1 MAGDTLG
8 HYRMR
13 DKLGAGG
20 MGEVYRATDSRL
32 NRDVA
37 IKVLPE
43 AFANDPDRMARFQR
57 EAQVLA
63 SLSHPSIASIF
74 GLEEDGGRRALVMEL
89 VEGEDLS
96 ARLARGPIP
105 PEEALLLALP
115 IAEGLEAAHER
126 GIIHRDLKPAN
137 IKLTPDGRVKIL
149 DFGLAKA
156 LEGSPAA
163 AATAAASQSPTLS
176 LAATQAGIILGTAA
190 YMSPEQASGTVADKR
205 ADVWSFG
212 VVLFEMLSGRRLFD
226 GETVSHTLAD
236 VLRAD
241 IDWSRLPA
249 ATPPAIVRLL
259 RRCLERDVKRRLR
272 DIGEARIAI
281 EEHVAASGSSLAA
294 AALAPPPVAG
304 QPPARRSIAL
314 PWAIAAAAVLVAAAS
329 LGVWLGGAP
338 APNAP
343 RMHVDVKLTDDP
355 LWTELGSAVVLS
367 PDGTRLAYV
376 VGTESRRQLVI
387 RPLGQ
392 LNGSVVA
399 EGTVGETAPYNPFFS
414 PDGEW
419 IAYVTSTELRK
430 VPISGGTPMTL
441 CPVNRSRGGTWTP
454 DDTIVFAAGPDGGLF
469 QIPATGGAPKPLTT
483 LDADRKEATHR
494 WPHALPD
501 GRAVIFTSH
510 TQSLGSFDDA
520 TIEAL
525 VLATGERRIVH
536 TGGSY
541 ARYVPSGHIVYVNK
555 GTLFAAPFDAGRLEV
570 TGNPA
575 PVVQNITTADAEG
588 SAQYSFS
595 SAGLLAY
602 VRGGPLVPRYP
613 IAWVDRDGRTSKLLD
628 EEGTYANPR
637 LSPDGRRLSLTV
649 LRDGNWD
656 IFVYDLDRDVS
667 TRLTFDEGADTEQIW
682 SPDSQELIFSSS
694 RDGADSLYRK
704 PSDGSR
710 AEVQAGKMS
719 TSMWATSWSPDGR
732 QVTFVT
738 AIPNFDVGV
747 LTLEADEQPEMV
759 LNSPFGESD
768 GAFSPDGRWLAYSS
782 NESGQQEVYV
792 RPYPS
797 GGGRWQISSNGGAY
811 PRWAGTGRELFYRSE
826 SGIMAVSIEAAGDGL
841 RTGRAR
847 QLFSGSFRGG
857 VGGVAIAGNTF
868 ADYDVTPDGQR
879 FIMFP
884 LGTAA
889 GEVRAG
895 LATFVSS
902 WFDELRDTFAPR
914 R

>member
-1 MAGDTLG
+1 MTGDSLA

-13 DKLGAGG
+13 EKLGAGG

-43 AFANDPDRMARFQR
+43 AFAADRDRMARFQR

-74 GLEEDGGRRALVMEL
+74 GLEEDAGRRALVMEL

-96 ARLARGPIP
+96 VRLSRGAVPVD
-105 PEEALLLALP
+105 EALRIGLA

-137 IKLTPDGRVKIL
+137 VKLTPDGRVKIL

-163 AATAAASQSPTLS
+163 AAASAASQSPTLS

-190 YMSPEQASGTVADKR
+190 YMSPEQASGRTADKR
-205 ADVWSFG
+205 SDVWSFG

-236 VLRAD
+236 VLRGE
-241 IDWSRLPA
+241 IDWNLLPA
-249 ATPPAIVRLL
+249 STPPAIVRLL

-281 EEHVAASGSSLAA
+281 EEHVASSASLLAA
-294 AALAPPPVAG
+294 AGPASMPAAAT
-304 QPPARRSIAL
+304 PPARRPIVL
-314 PWAIAAAAVLVAAAS
+314 PWAIAAGAALAAAVS
-329 LGVWLGGAP
+329 TWFWLAGAP
-338 APNAP
+338 APAAP
-343 RMHVDVKLTDDP
+343 RMHVDVKLTDSP
-355 LWTELGSAVVLS
+355 LWTQLGSAVVVS

-376 VGTESRRQLVI
+376 VGTESRRELVV

-392 LNGSVVA
+392 LNGSVLV
-399 EGTVGETAPYNPFFS
+399 EGNVGESAPYNPFFS

-419 IAYVTSTELRK
+419 IAFVTSSELRK
-430 VPISGGTPMTL
+430 VPVSGGTPITL
-441 CPVNRSRGGTWTP
+441 CPVNRSRGGTWTA
-454 DDTIVFAAGPDGGLF
+454 DGTIVFASSPDGGLF
-469 QIPATGGAPKPLTT
+469 RVSANGGTPEPLTT

-510 TQSLGSFDDA
+510 TQAIGNFDDA
-520 TIEAL
+520 TIEVV
-525 VLATGERRIVH
+525 VLATGERKTVH
-536 TGGSY
+536 SGGAY
-541 ARYVPSGHIVYVNK
+541 ARYAPSGHLVYVNK
-555 GTLFAAPFDAGRLEV
+555 GTLFAVPFDADRLEI

-575 PVVQNITTADAEG
+575 PVVQNVTSTDAEG
-588 SAQYSFS
+588 AAQYSFS
-595 SAGLLAY
+595 DTGLMAY
-602 VRGGPLVPRYP
+602 VRGGPLVPSYP
-613 IAWVDRDGRTSKLLD
+613 IAWVDRDGRVSQLLD
-628 EEGTYANPR
+628 EQGAYANPR

-656 IFVYDLDRDVS
+656 IWVYDLDREVL
-667 TRLTFDEGADTEQIW
+667 TRLTFDEGSDTEQVW
-682 SPDSQELIFSSS
+682 SPDGRELIFSSS
-694 RDGADSLYRK
+694 RAGADSLYRK
-704 PSDGSR
+704 PADGSGS
-710 AEVQAGKMS
+710 ETLVSKLS
-719 TSMWATSWSPDGR
+719 TPMWAGGWSPDGSR
-732 QVTFVT
+732 VVFTT
-738 AIPNFDVGV
+738 ATPNFDVGV
-747 LTLEADEQPEMV
+747 LTLGSDEPEMT
-759 LNSPFGESD
+759 LNGPFGESD
-768 GAFSPDGRWLAYSS
+768 GAFSPDGRWLAYTS
-782 NESGQQEVYV
+782 NESGQLEVYV

-797 GGGRWQISSNGGAY
+797 GGGRWQISVDGGAY
-811 PRWAGTGRELFYRSE
+811 PRWAGSGRELFYRSE
-826 SGIMAVSIEAAGDGL
+826 SGIMAVSIEADGGTL
-841 RTGRAR
+841 RTGRPR
-847 QLFSGSFRGG
+847 LLFSGSFRGG
-857 VGGVAIAGNTF
+857 VGGLPIAGNTF
-868 ADYDVTPDGQR
+868 ADYDVTRDGQR
-879 FIMFP
+879 FVMFP

-895 LATFVSS
+895 LATLVSP
-902 WFDELRDTFAPR
+902 WFDELRHTFEPPR
-914 R
+914 